1 MGNNKKKYILYEG
14 GIILNLQECFL
25 ELAQIEGEA
34 SELYKKFSLECSEK
48 LIPVVISF
56 SKEEENHKKFMLK
69 LSNNINL
76 KEEQLH
82 DDVDVIFQNQAN
94 NLNANNENLNIT
106 SERDFFGFALQLEKD
121 SVETYTKLL
130 NVLEINSDEY
140 KGFEALIKEERK
152 HMLFIL
158 SELYK
163 LD

>member
-1 MGNNKKKYILYEG
+1 MGHNKKKYILYEG
-14 GIILNLQECFL
+14 GLIVNLQECFL
-25 ELAQIEGEA
+25 ELAQSEGEA
-34 SELYKKFSLECSEK
+34 SDLYQKFSLECSEK
-48 LIPVVISF
+48 LKPVVISF
-56 SKEEENHKKFMLK
+56 SKEEQNHKRFMLK

-76 KEEQLH
+76 KEQQLH
-82 DDVDVIFQNQAN
+82 EDVEEIFQNQTN

-106 SERDFFGFALQLEKD
+106 SQRDFFGFALQIEKN

-130 NVLEINSDEY
+130 QVLEKNSDEY

-158 SELYK
+158 SELYQ